1 MSDASTQWQAVHEPS
16 GIEEKQAD
24 PRKDAGE
31 ADRKRH
37 HEHKAECG
45 VTKELSVKL
54 GLDAWTSPL
63 GKKDQPVVVD
73 YAGRAGISWMF

>member
-24 PRKDAGE
+24 PGKDAGE
-31 ADRKRH
+31 PDRKRH

-45 VTKELSVKL
+45 VTE
-54 GLDAWTSPL
+54 
-63 GKKDQPVVVD
+63 
-73 YAGRAGISWMF
+73 